1 MANQIAAEAARADQP
16 QHVEHLHFERHDGK
30 RGQRPMC
37 GSSVKPLLGRPRRA
51 LWAVLLEHIN
61 PDGCVITIDIKDQ
74 RIQLAE
80 KLPITQRCLRLPDP

>member
-1 MANQIAAEAARADQP
+1 
-16 QHVEHLHFERHDGK
+16 
-30 RGQRPMC
+30 
-37 GSSVKPLLGRPRRA
+37 
-51 LWAVLLEHIN
+51 VLLEHIN